1 MSSDIWDEG
10 WQDMPVLRSAELDAP
25 KSLFDADALVADDDA
40 APGSTAASHKR
51 ATRHTGR
58 APARLPDAPD
68 AAASS
73 SSGYATMAGAATTGN
88 ATGRVVDADEEGAT
102 AGLRE
107 KGGMDEMDY
116 TRLELDDDPDEDEI
130 SMRTQY
136 LFNEDT
142 SMTPLSQMQQTKT
155 LLTEG
160 QRIAYVGLCRLVARE
175 MVQGLALAAKGAKE
189 LEPARES
196 CQNWANKIMGR
207 LYRHMEVDSAGASPF
222 PLEPPVL
229 LLCEPS
235 ADPSVRPSPSPS
247 QSSA

>member
-1 MSSDIWDEG
+1 MSSDIWDDDG
-10 WQDMPVLRSAELDAP
+10 WQDMPVLRSAELEAP
-25 KSLFDADALVADDDA
+25 KSLFDADAAETADDGPD
-40 APGSTAASHKR
+40 SRKR
-51 ATRHTGR
+51 HLRRT
-58 APARLPDAPD
+58 APAPTRLPDSSD
-68 AAASS
+68 AAT
-73 SSGYATMAGAATTGN
+73 SGYATMAGGATTGN
-88 ATGRVVDADEEGAT
+88 ATGRVVEAGEEGAT

-107 KGGMDEMDY
+107 KGDMEEMDY

-136 LFNEDT
+136 LFNEQT

-196 CQNWANKIMGR
+196 CQNWALKIMGR
-207 LYRHMEVDSAGASPF
+207 LYRHMEVDSAGARHF
-222 PLEPPVL
+222 A
-229 LLCEPS
+229 PS
-235 ADPSVRPSPSPS
+235 RSFARLADPSPRMHP
-247 QSSA
+247 QSNE